1 MPTVALMSISGEKV
15 GELELKPEVFG
26 VEPNLPLMHQAV
38 VEELANRRSGTA
50 DTKTRAEVVGGGRKP
65 FRQKGTG
72 RARQGSLSAPQYIG
86 GGVVFGPHPRSY
98 AQRMPRK
105 MKRAAFR
112 SVLSAKLADGEIVVV
127 DELVLEAISTKK
139 MVEIMGNLDAS
150 GKVMIATTEISD
162 ELERSSRNIPGIALR
177 VPPALSVVELLDADR
192 IVITKAAAQ
201 VVEEAFAK

>member
-1 MPTVALMSISGEKV
+1 MSISGEKV

-112 SVLSAKLADGEIVVV
+112 SALSAKLADGEIVVV

>member
-50 DTKTRAEVVGGGRKP
+50 DTKTRAEVAGGGRKP

-112 SVLSAKLADGEIVVV
+112 SALSAKLADGEIVVV

-150 GKVMIATTEISD
+150 GKVLIATTQISD

>member
-50 DTKTRAEVVGGGRKP
+50 DTKTRAEVAGGGRKP

-112 SVLSAKLADGEIVVV
+112 SALSAKLADGEIVVV

>member
-112 SVLSAKLADGEIVVV
+112 SALSAKLADGEIVVV

>member
-15 GELELKPEVFG
+15 GEMKLKPEVFG

-50 DTKTRAEVVGGGRKP
+50 DTKTRAEVSGGGKKP
-65 FRQKGTG
+65 YRQKGTG
-72 RARQGSLSAPQYIG
+72 RARQGSTRAPQHAG

-98 AQRMPRK
+98 EQQMPRK
-105 MKRAAFR
+105 MKKAAFR
-112 SVLSAKLADGEIVVV
+112 SALSAKLADGEIVVI

-139 MVEIMGNLDAS
+139 MVEIMGNLEAY
-150 GKVMIATTEISD
+150 GRVLIATTEISD

-177 VPPALSVVELLDADR
+177 VPPGLSVAELLDADR
-192 IVITKAAAQ
+192 IVITKAAARA
-201 VVEEAFAK
+201 VEEAFAK

>member
-26 VEPNLPLMHQAV
+26 VEPNVPLMHQAV

-112 SVLSAKLADGEIVVV
+112 SALSAKLADGEIVVV